1 MKLVLRFLTSV
12 TALSA
17 DLSRELQQMVVRLN
31 TWAAVEHK
39 ADGTHSAISVTAMT
53 FNGETQTTVGAAGAA
68 TALPANPTG
77 YKVETI
83 NGTEYVIPY
92 YAKS

>member
-1 MKLVLRFLTSV
+1 MNVTIKFLTQLA
-12 TALSA
+12 ALSGA
-17 DLSRELQQMVVRLN
+17 LAAEFQQLAIRLN
-31 TWAAVEHK
+31 TWAKKEHNP
-39 ADGTHSAISVTAMT
+39 DGTHGAISVTALT
-53 FNGETQTTVGAAGAA
+53 FNGTTQTTVGAAGAA

-92 YAKS
+92 YAKA